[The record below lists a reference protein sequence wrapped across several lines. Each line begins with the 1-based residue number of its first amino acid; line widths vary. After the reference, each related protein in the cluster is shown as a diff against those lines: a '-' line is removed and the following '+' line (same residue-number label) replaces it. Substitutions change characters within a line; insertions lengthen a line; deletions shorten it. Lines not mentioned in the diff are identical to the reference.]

1 MINEKNHLYQFWP
14 IVIGKFYNKEHYII
28 KKELID
34 FLNYFFEK
42 NLQVR
47 FRPSYFPFTEPSAE
61 VDIMDKKGW
70 LEIMGCGMVHP
81 NVLEMSGID
90 SKKYS
95 GFAFGLGI
103 ERMAKLDFSIND
115 MRVLFENDLKAIS
128 GK

>member
-1 MINEKNHLYQFWP
+1 
-14 IVIGKFYNKEHYII
+14 
-28 KKELID
+28 
-34 FLNYFFEK
+34 
-42 NLQVR
+42 
-47 FRPSYFPFTEPSAE
+47 
-61 VDIMDKKGW
+61 
-70 LEIMGCGMVHP
+70 
-81 NVLEMSGID
+81 MSGID